1 MLCGSG
7 KETLTSIYILSQN
20 QFHYGYLQTTP
31 NTGIFLRQMEEEGD
45 VKTVDPTTSTP
56 LVWFPEL
63 VVLS

>member
-56 LVWFPEL
+56 LV
-63 VVLS
+63 